1 VSAKILVVDD
11 EPAIR
16 PLGRRAVARARSVL
30 RHRVP
35 VDTLGHKVTRH
46 GQDVHLSRK
55 EFGVLAELARF
66 PGRVL
71 THAHLR
77 RTLWGE
83 GHVDEVESLRV
94 GVGYRLVGA

>member
-1 VSAKILVVDD
+1 MSAKILVVDD

-16 PLGRRAVARARSVL
+16 RLVRRAVARVRSAR

-46 GQDVHLSRK
+46 GQDVHFSREK
-55 EFGVLAELARF
+55 FGVLAELARF

-71 THAHLR
+71 THAHLL

-83 GHVDEVESLRV
+83 GHVDDVESLRV
-94 GVGYRLVGA
+94 GVG